1 MRYLVV
7 TFIMILSS
15 AIQAQTWKS
24 LSKLDGGG
32 GNFISPYG
40 QFEIN
45 PYTNDIW
52 FVSNDKASIIEDDGT
67 VIIFLPNNELGSL
80 YIGNPL
86 KFVFTP
92 NHVYY
97 FKTDE
102 NLYSFDSYVSSL
114 VLATIPDLIN
124 ITSNEDTVYLATD
137 NWVGVKKYTESG
149 GIVQTNYFAQEFSVK
164 GQFMYVHDIGVSD
177 QIGYY
182 YGANYDDFALI
193 NSDPDFLG
201 GTVNDVKFTN
211 NSDMFYVASQNGI
224 SYALNY
230 GFVGNISST
239 NTTNMPSDNVLE
251 IDFDPNDVLWA
262 TFGDVNGDAFAIAH
276 LDGTNWVDI
285 YDSGNSPINFSQ
297 YFGMAIDTLG
307 NPYFCDLD
315 NLHTIATATSPTWVG
330 VDELTNNKLSVLVH
344 PNPANDLVSVAFDDN
359 DTYSVIVTDINGK
372 LIKSYDD
379 VHNELTINISSW
391 KNGVY
396 IIRSI
401 DEKGSAS
408 NNKFIKQ

>member
-182 YGANYDDFALI
+182 YGANYDDFASNIYSRRIHIYI
-193 NSDPDFLG
+193 N
-201 GTVNDVKFTN
+201 
-211 NSDMFYVASQNGI
+211 
-224 SYALNY
+224 
-230 GFVGNISST
+230 
-239 NTTNMPSDNVLE
+239 
-251 IDFDPNDVLWA
+251 
-262 TFGDVNGDAFAIAH
+262 
-276 LDGTNWVDI
+276 
-285 YDSGNSPINFSQ
+285 
-297 YFGMAIDTLG
+297 
-307 NPYFCDLD
+307 
-315 NLHTIATATSPTWVG
+315 
-330 VDELTNNKLSVLVH
+330 
-344 PNPANDLVSVAFDDN
+344 
-359 DTYSVIVTDINGK
+359 
-372 LIKSYDD
+372 
-379 VHNELTINISSW
+379 
-391 KNGVY
+391 
-396 IIRSI
+396 
-401 DEKGSAS
+401 
-408 NNKFIKQ
+408 